1 MVGLNTINIL
11 ELLTSK
17 VNGQFFSGGG
27 GGLTNCLKIIFR
39 PNRLHYEFKESETSR
54 RAGLI

>member
-27 GGLTNCLKIIFR
+27 GLTNCLKIIFR
-39 PNRLHYEFKESETSR
+39 PNRSHYEFKESETSR